1 MHHGANDRIIMKCLT
16 SDVLESMG
24 KCQQTAPACAETITQ
39 HMLEA
44 QLKAGIS
51 SSFLFFFSLSF
62 SKRVKLPV
70 KGQLL
75 AALACG
81 CLAPARALCWTQLG
95 SRSSRCWLWGWRR
108 ERGHGPKQAVG
119 TGTYRQLG
127 ENASVSS
134 ESRLLLRRG
143 VRWNRFC
150 GPPHSVIFSVFL
162 V

>member
-95 SRSSRCWLWGWRR
+95 NRSSRCWPWGWRR
-108 ERGHGPKQAVG
+108 ERGHGPKQAG
-119 TGTYRQLG
+119 GKCLNQLRIRVAVTSG
-127 ENASVSS
+127 CEM
-134 ESRLLLRRG
+134 EQILRPSPLS
-143 VRWNRFC
+143 F
-150 GPPHSVIFSVFL
+150 IFSVFL

>member
-1 MHHGANDRIIMKCLT
+1 MPTNSTSLRGDYHTAHARGTIKSRNII
-16 SDVLESMG
+16 EF
-24 KCQQTAPACAETITQ
+24 P
-39 HMLEA
+39 
-44 QLKAGIS
+44 
-51 SSFLFFFSLSF
+51 FFFSLSF

-95 SRSSRCWLWGWRR
+95 SQSSRCWPWGWRR

-119 TGTYRQLG
+119 TGMYRQLG
-127 ENASVSS
+127 ENASISS
-134 ESRLLLRRG
+134 ESGLLLHQA

-150 GPPHSVIFSVFL
+150 GPPYSLLFSQCFWYKKIRL
-162 V
+162 VLYKT